1 MTLVTVNAETPV
13 PIWSFVAQTNQ
24 QILLVNL
31 DSNANI
37 TIGDSS
43 VQSGDTAHQTI
54 PPQGAVAVPANQSWY
69 AIADLDDN
77 AQLQVTLGGSDWA
90 ASPTGIANAMIAA
103 GIPLAI
109 AEELSASGI
118 SLLAAP
124 QQLYNIGG
132 VLQPGTGATSL
143 VGWTVP
149 TQCFKTGCY
158 YASLAGPNQQDAGD
172 SAFQAVVKRGL
183 SNNRPPITKKFWNPG
198 DYHTSSN
205 FNNLVNY
212 YNYGTTVIV
221 CLQPL
226 FNTTTNHLQTG
237 EVTNV
242 QNFITAIQGLG
253 ATPTNTIFVFW
264 QETQDKITSTQF
276 TNGLNDLATVMNASG
291 FPVAVDVATHAGTA
305 GGVTYINAAFAS
317 TCTISH
323 VAADFYAPTWNRGTT
338 LDALANAAD
347 AHTVPFSLFEFGIA
361 PGNFPSN
368 PNVSAQYFGY
378 IQGFFQT
385 RQSNG
390 KLNGHFVWYDGQCD
404 ATGAGDLTAP
414 ILSATDPRAN
424 LYDMLFDTLTVSGP
438 SSSGGLVI
446 ANNHTTT
453 LTPANPSPVGGLA
466 PVNELSYEISLGL
479 TAGIASTLPFAHVIL
494 KWFSFDQKP
503 ANQTVVDS
511 IGFYV
516 PMGANGDPNSP
527 LVIRGR
533 GRQRG
538 SFMSALVNNFD
549 TVACT
554 LQFFQYI
561 ETGRIGSRDAWT
573 WDINQSN
580 SPAVPGF
587 IMGNAGSA
595 SLEVGRASGVN
606 VNPGATVSR
615 LIGIF
620 AGRIYYR
627 VHVTGLTTDQ
637 LEFNVEPLPT
647 NIFPA
652 TTFYVRKF
660 MGNTTIEFEGEFV
673 AARCPLLINMINNAG
688 VAATVDFVMVGEETS

>member
-1 MTLVTVNAETPV
+1 MTLVTVNAESPV
-13 PIWSFVAQTNQ
+13 PIWNVVAQTDK

-37 TIGDSS
+37 TIGGSA
-43 VQSGDTAHQTI
+43 VVAGDTSHQTI
-54 PPQGAVAVPANQSWY
+54 PPQGAVAVPANQAWY
-69 AIADLDDN
+69 AIADIDDN

-103 GIPLAI
+103 GIPEAI
-109 AEELSASGI
+109 AAELSASGI

-132 VLQPGTGATSL
+132 VLQPGTGFTSL

-158 YASLAGPNQQDAGD
+158 YASLSGPNQQDAGD
-172 SAFQAVVKRGL
+172 SAFQVNVKRGL

-198 DYHTSSN
+198 DYHTNNN
-205 FNNLVNY
+205 FNNLANY
-212 YNYGTTVIV
+212 YSYGTTVIV

-226 FNTTTNHLQTG
+226 IDSTTNHLKAG

-242 QNFITAIQGLG
+242 QNFITAITALG
-253 ATPTNTIFVFW
+253 ATPSNTIFVWW

-276 TNGLNDLATVMNASG
+276 TNGLNDLAAVMNASG
-291 FPVAVDVATHAGTA
+291 FHTAVDVATHAGTA

-317 TCTISH
+317 TLTISLG
-323 VAADFYAPTWNRGTT
+323 AADYYYPAFKNGIT
-338 LDALANAAD
+338 LDALANAYD
-347 AHTVPFSLFEFGIA
+347 AHGVPFGLFEFGIA
-361 PGNFPSN
+361 PDNFPTN
-368 PNVSAQYFGY
+368 PNASAQYFAY
-378 IQGFFQT
+378 VQGFFQA
-385 RQSNG
+385 RQAAA
-390 KLNGHFVWYDGQCD
+390 KPNGHFVWYDGQCD
-404 ATGAGDLTAP
+404 ANGAGDLTAP
-414 ILSATDPRAN
+414 ILTPTDNRVPM
-424 LYDMLFDTLTVSGP
+424 YQGIFDTLTVSTP

-453 LTPANPSPVGGLA
+453 LTPVNPSAVGGLA
-466 PVNELSYEISLGL
+466 PIGELSYEIALGL
-479 TAGIASTLPFAHVIL
+479 TAGVGSTIPFAHVIL
-494 KWFSFDQKP
+494 TWYSFDQK
-503 ANQTVVDS
+503 AQNQTVVDS

-516 PMGANGDPNSP
+516 PMGTNADPNGP
-527 LVIRGR
+527 LVVRGR

-538 SFMSALVNNFD
+538 SFMSVKVNNFD
-549 TVACT
+549 SVACT
-554 LQFFQYI
+554 LQFLQLMD
-561 ETGRIGSRDAWT
+561 TGRPGSRDAWT
-573 WDINQSN
+573 WDINNSN
-580 SPAVPGF
+580 SPNVPGF
-587 IMGNAGSA
+587 TLANAGSA

-615 LIGIF
+615 LCGIF

-627 VHVTGLTTDQ
+627 VHVSGLSTDQ
-637 LEFNVEPLPT
+637 LELNVEPLPT

-660 MGNTTIEFEGEFV
+660 MGNTVIEFEGEFV
-673 AARCPLLINMINNAG
+673 AARAPLLVNMTNNAG